1 MPPFAIP
8 SLEQNRKDD
17 PGIWPECG
25 AVSIKAWFRRPAESP
40 PKIGVTGRT
49 GVQKVVVSRLTSDPA
64 EAYIRPIGALSAYGA
79 IARL

>member
-25 AVSIKAWFRRPAESP
+25 AVSVKALFADRP
-40 PKIGVTGRT
+40 K
-49 GVQKVVVSRLTSDPA
+49 
-64 EAYIRPIGALSAYGA
+64 
-79 IARL
+79 ARLIQG